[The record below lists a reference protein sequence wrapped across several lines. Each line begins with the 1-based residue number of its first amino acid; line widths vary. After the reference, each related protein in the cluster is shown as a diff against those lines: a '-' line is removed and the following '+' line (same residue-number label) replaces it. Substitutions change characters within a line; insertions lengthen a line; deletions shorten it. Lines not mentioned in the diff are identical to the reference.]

1 MAIVAPVTAANS
13 STCLQIIQDVCQRV
27 NLPSPTSAAQSADP
41 AIIQMVALA
50 NKEGEWLSNKDWAV
64 LTQETSFITQASQV
78 QTTLDVTAPGLK
90 NIINDTIWNRDLR
103 RPVYGPMTAQ
113 RYQQVQAAV
122 FAGPWNQFIIQ
133 RNQILFFPVP
143 AAGQTCW
150 FQYVTR
156 YWCQSV
162 SGQGQDRFM
171 ADTDVLLLRDDLFK
185 LGLEWRWKKAKG
197 LEYAQ
202 EFADYEDF
210 LADAYARDGTKD
222 VVNMGSAK
230 YDVWPGVLVPSGSWP
245 IGH

>member
-1 MAIVAPVTAANS
+1 M
-13 STCLQIIQDVCQRV
+13 TCLTIIQDVAQRV

-41 AIIQMVALA
+41 QVIQLVALA
-50 NKEGEWLSNKDWAV
+50 NKEGEWQSNKDWQV
-64 LTQETSFITQASQV
+64 LTKETSFVTTAVQL

-133 RNQILFFPVP
+133 QNQILFFPVP

-150 FQYVTR
+150 FQYTTQN
-156 YWCQSV
+156 WCESAGGT
-162 SGQGQDRFM
+162 GQARFVM
-171 ADTDVLLLRDDLFK
+171 DDDVLLLREDLFK
-185 LGLEWRWKKAKG
+185 LGVEWRWKKAKG

-210 LADAYARDGTKD
+210 LATAFARDGTKD
-222 VVNMGSAK
+222 IINMGSAR
-230 YDVWPGVLVPSGSWP
+230 YDIYPGVLVPSGSWP
-245 IGH
+245 I

>member
-1 MAIVAPVTAANS
+1 M
-13 STCLQIIQDVCQRV
+13 TCLTIIQDVAQRV

-41 AIIQMVALA
+41 QVIQLVALA
-50 NKEGEWLSNKDWAV
+50 NKEGEWLSNKDWQV
-64 LTQETSFITQASQV
+64 LTRETSFVTTAVQL

-133 RNQILFFPVP
+133 GNDILFFPVP
-143 AAGQTCW
+143 TAGQTCW
-150 FQYVTR
+150 FQYTTQN
-156 YWCQSV
+156 WCES
-162 SGQGQDRFM
+162 SGGTGQARFVM
-171 ADTDVLLLRDDLFK
+171 DSDVLLLREDLFK
-185 LGLEWRWKKAKG
+185 LGVEWRWKKAKG

-210 LADAYARDGTKD
+210 MADALARDGTKD
-222 VVNMGSAK
+222 IINMGSAR
-230 YDVWPGVLVPSGSWP
+230 YDIFPGVLVPSGSWP
-245 IGH
+245 I